1 MSKATFCF
9 FQFISPFLC
18 FIFKPKTNFLNCII
32 AYNTR
37 VYIRVLHIFLKKMC
51 QPWPLFHLFLS
62 FQTHIK
68 IFTTNKC
75 EKMSILDSNSRP
87 LEHESPPITTK
98 PGLPPRVLHIF
109 YNSVVDTVNK
119 LSLKLL

>member
-1 MSKATFCF
+1 M
-9 FQFISPFLC
+9 QEE
-18 FIFKPKTNFLNCII
+18 
-32 AYNTR
+32 
-37 VYIRVLHIFLKKMC
+37 VDFLKMG
-51 QPWPLFHLFLS
+51 QPQPRFHLFLS

-109 YNSVVDTVNK
+109 YNRVVDTANK